1 MVFLEVRW
9 ESGIYSQVTAG
20 IAVQTHVCSAMSG
33 LLFSNKGQLSN
44 LLEAWHCNRDALR
57 GEAGD
62 LLSLSCCHR
71 DIGIHIN
78 FQEESGIVTF

>member
-44 LLEAWHCNRDALR
+44 LLEAWHCNRDASR

-62 LLSLSCCHR
+62 PGSFPCCHS
-71 DIGIHIN
+71 DIGVPIK
-78 FQEESGIVTF
+78 FQQESGFITF